1 MWRARFWRRYG
12 PVVRNIRGRMNE
24 WMTVVKMAVIDF
36 GILKKS
42 SKVVI
47 SVTSSAAVLRNT
59 KNYIQVCHSS
69 TWQYATRDYKTVTL
83 ILHTIWEMYSQ
94 RIASGV
100 FALSLRVHFQFLK
113 CQFFFLSSLIKSI
126 NLIISSRRPI
136 NASILNSSFHFLHN
150 KHIKAEIVWPINK
163 QRQRRT
169 LPSQWTNSTVTPI
182 NGHIW
187 SCQKIGTDIY
197 ECTER
202 TNVRSI
208 DQSINQSINQL
219 IR

>member
-1 MWRARFWRRYG
+1 
-12 PVVRNIRGRMNE
+12 
-24 WMTVVKMAVIDF
+24 MAVIDF

-47 SVTSSAAVLRNT
+47 SDTSSAAVLRNT
-59 KNYIQVCHSS
+59 KNCIQACHSS
-69 TWQYATRDYKTVTL
+69 TRQHTTRHYKTVTL
-83 ILHTIWEMYSQ
+83 ILYTMWECTHSV
-94 RIASGV
+94 SPLGS
-100 FALSLRVHFQFLK
+100 SLCHCVCIFSSWNVS
-113 CQFFFLSSLIKSI
+113 FFSSLIKSI

-136 NASILNSSFHFLHN
+136 NASILNSSFHSLHN

-163 QRQRRT
+163 QRLRRT

-197 ECTER
+197 EYTER
-202 TNVRSI
+202 TNERTVDR
-208 DQSINQSINQL
+208 SINQSISIKVSPLLHTPNENYVS
-219 IR
+219 